1 MATYPIVLYPKLI
14 TDFRQ
19 KYPQIQ
25 QEVPISVAPKAKNVV
40 REQRAR
46 LDAKFVFALRLLA
59 WGLIVVGIV
68 SFGKPLGFVA
78 LLGGAIAL
86 MVPLVMGR
94 SYRQV
99 GLPKHPGKL
108 LSLNVPPNPT
118 PEIRDEL
125 KVYFSALAST
135 MKGRVLQ
142 PDGVTDAP
150 IGASEKAFGQILETF
165 FPGRVKAQLRLPIPD
180 WERAYSTDFTVSFP
194 ELGVWIDV
202 EIDEPYDY
210 RTGKPT
216 HCIDDDCHRNSF
228 FLLNNWIVVRFSEEQ
243 VVRYPESCCLE
254 LAGVIQRVTKIQR
267 YSAAL
272 SEVPPLIP
280 VPMWTSRQAK
290 KMAKA
295 KTRDTYLRAIKLKA

>member
-99 GLPKHPGKL
+99 GLL
-108 LSLNVPPNPT
+108 TSC
-118 PEIRDEL
+118 
-125 KVYFSALAST
+125 
-135 MKGRVLQ
+135 
-142 PDGVTDAP
+142 
-150 IGASEKAFGQILETF
+150 
-165 FPGRVKAQLRLPIPD
+165 
-180 WERAYSTDFTVSFP
+180 
-194 ELGVWIDV
+194 
-202 EIDEPYDY
+202 
-210 RTGKPT
+210 TGKFE
-216 HCIDDDCHRNSF
+216 CIF
-228 FLLNNWIVVRFSEEQ
+228 
-243 VVRYPESCCLE
+243 
-254 LAGVIQRVTKIQR
+254 
-267 YSAAL
+267 
-272 SEVPPLIP
+272 
-280 VPMWTSRQAK
+280 
-290 KMAKA
+290 
-295 KTRDTYLRAIKLKA
+295 RD

>member
-19 KYPQIQ
+19 KYGHLQ
-25 QEVPISVAPKAKNVV
+25 QEVPLSVVPKAKEVV
-40 REQRAR
+40 REQRQR
-46 LDAKFVFALRLLA
+46 LDALLVFVRRLLA
-59 WGLIVVGIV
+59 WGLVIVGIV
-68 SFGKPLGFVA
+68 LFGKPLGLVA

-86 MVPLVMGR
+86 MVPLVLGR
-94 SYRQV
+94 NRQV
-99 GLPKHPGKL
+99 SLPKHPGKL
-108 LSLNVPPNPT
+108 LSLNVPPKPD

-135 MKGRVLQ
+135 MKGKVLQ

-165 FPGRVKAQLRLPIPD
+165 FPGRVKAQLRLAIPD

-194 ELGVWIDV
+194 ELGIWIDV

-228 FLLNNWIVVRFSEEQ
+228 FLKNNWIVVRFSEEQ

-280 VPMWTSRQAK
+280 LPMWTSRLAK

>member
-14 TDFRQ
+14 TEFRQ

-25 QEVPISVAPKAKNVV
+25 QEVPISVVPTAKEVV
-40 REQRAR
+40 REQRPR
-46 LDAKFVFALRLLA
+46 LDAKLIFALRLLGS
-59 WGLIVVGIV
+59 GLVIVGIV
-68 SFGKPLGFVA
+68 SIGKALGLVA

-86 MVPLVMGR
+86 IVPLVMGR
-94 SYRQV
+94 NRQV
-99 GLPKHPGKL
+99 GLAKHSRKP

-165 FPGRVKAQLRLPIPD
+165 FPGRVKAQLRLAIPD

-194 ELGVWIDV
+194 ELGIWIDV

-216 HCIDDDCHRNSF
+216 HCIDDDYHRNSF
-228 FLLNNWIVVRFSEEQ
+228 FIKNNWIVVRFSEEQ
-243 VVRYPESCCLE
+243 VVRYPESCCRE

-272 SEVPPLIP
+272 SEVPPLNP
-280 VPMWTSRQAK
+280 VPMWTSRLAK

>member
-14 TDFRQ
+14 TEFRQ

-25 QEVPISVAPKAKNVV
+25 QEVPISVVPTAKEVHQ
-40 REQRAR
+40 EQRPR

-59 WGLIVVGIV
+59 WGLVVVGIV
-68 SFGKPLGFVA
+68 SIGKALGVVA

-86 MVPLVMGR
+86 MMPLVMGR
-94 SYRQV
+94 NRQV
-99 GLPKHPGKL
+99 GLPKHSRKP
-108 LSLNVPPNPT
+108 LSLNVPPNPH

-142 PDGVTDAP
+142 PDGVSQAP

-202 EIDEPYDY
+202 EIDE
-210 RTGKPT
+210 
-216 HCIDDDCHRNSF
+216 
-228 FLLNNWIVVRFSEEQ
+228 VRF
-243 VVRYPESCCLE
+243 V
-254 LAGVIQRVTKIQR
+254 G
-267 YSAAL
+267 
-272 SEVPPLIP
+272 
-280 VPMWTSRQAK
+280 
-290 KMAKA
+290 
-295 KTRDTYLRAIKLKA
+295 

>member
-14 TDFRQ
+14 AEFRQ

-25 QEVPISVAPKAKNVV
+25 QEVPISVAPTAKEVV
-40 REQRAR
+40 REQRPR
-46 LDAKFVFALRLLA
+46 LDAKSVFALRVLA

-68 SFGKPLGFVA
+68 SIGKALGVVA

-86 MVPLVMGR
+86 MMPLVMGR
-94 SYRQV
+94 NWQV
-99 GLPKHPGKL
+99 GLPKHSRKP
-108 LSLNVPPNPT
+108 LSLNVPPNPH

-165 FPGRVKAQLRLPIPD
+165 FPGRVKAQLRLAIPD

-194 ELGVWIDV
+194 ELGIWIDV

-228 FLLNNWIVVRFSEEQ
+228 FIKNNWIVVRFSEEQ
-243 VVRYPESCCLE
+243 VVRYPESCCRE

-272 SEVPPLIP
+272 SEVPPLNP
-280 VPMWTSRQAK
+280 VPMWTSRLAK

>member
-25 QEVPISVAPKAKNVV
+25 QEVPISVVPKAKEVL
-40 REQRAR
+40 REQRPR
-46 LDAKFVFALRLLA
+46 LDAKFVLALRLLA
-59 WGLIVVGIV
+59 FGLVFFGIV
-68 SFGKPLGFVA
+68 SFGKPLGLVA

-86 MVPLVMGR
+86 MVPLVLG
-94 SYRQV
+94 SNRQV
-99 GLPKHPGKL
+99 GLPKHQRKPL
-108 LSLNVPPNPT
+108 FLNVPPNPT

-165 FPGRVKAQLRLPIPD
+165 FPGRVKAQLRLAIPD

-194 ELGVWIDV
+194 ELGIWIDV

-228 FLLNNWIVVRFSEEQ
+228 FLKNNWIVVRFSEEQ

-272 SEVPPLIP
+272 SEVPPLNP
-280 VPMWTSRQAK
+280 VPMWTSRLAK

>member
-14 TDFRQ
+14 AEFRQ

-25 QEVPISVAPKAKNVV
+25 QEVPISVAPTAKEVL
-40 REQRAR
+40 REQRLR
-46 LDAKFVFALRLLA
+46 LDAKSVFALRLLGS
-59 WGLIVVGIV
+59 GLVIVGIV
-68 SFGKPLGFVA
+68 SIGKALGVVA

-86 MVPLVMGR
+86 MMPLVMGR
-94 SYRQV
+94 NRQV
-99 GLPKHPGKL
+99 GLPKHSRKP
-108 LSLNVPPNPT
+108 LSLNVPPNPN
-118 PEIRDEL
+118 PEFRDEL

-142 PDGVTDAP
+142 PDGVSQAP

-228 FLLNNWIVVRFSEEQ
+228 FIKNNWIVVRFSEEQ
-243 VVRYPESCCLE
+243 VVRYPESCCRE

-272 SEVPPLIP
+272 SEVPPLNP
-280 VPMWTSRQAK
+280 VPMWTSRLAL